1 MAQSGLYS
9 GSCGSGL
16 TWSYSETTKTLP
28 ISGAGDMTNYDREK
42 SYKRAPWYDFRYN
55 IQNIILGSEVYSI
68 GDYAFIEM
76 SIKSI
81 VIPNSVARIG
91 KWAFMGS
98 KLKSVTIPP
107 GIKSLEE
114 STFNGCG
121 SLSVVSLP
129 NTLTSIGYKA
139 FYRCTSLTSIEIP
152 NKVTSIGE
160 FAFWECSR
168 LTSVTIPNSVSS
180 IGANAFDGE
189 GEHTPNIQ
197 TIISYIVNPFEIGG
211 RTSYGER
218 NHYVGVFSRKTFNG
232 ATLYVPKGT
241 LNKYKSTEGWK
252 DFNNIVEAGGSDV
265 QTKRT
270 IHVATAGTLS
280 NYISKEEKYQIEE
293 LTLTGE
299 INGDDFGFLREM
311 AGQKNMT
318 GSPFGDKT
326 EGRLKNLDISGTKI
340 VSGGTYMIEDR
351 YAFYDM
357 MRLDF
362 CLESDDEIPAYLFD
376 GCAILETI
384 KVPDNLKSI
393 GFHAF
398 DGTTWY
404 NNQPDGMVYLGKV
417 LYKYKG
423 DMPENAKITIK
434 DGTLGIAGL
443 AFENCKNMIAIS
455 IPNSVVRIGVFIS
468 RSETYMISNCGA
480 FYGCSGLTSITIP
493 NSVTSIG
500 MKTFEGCKSLTSVTI
515 GNSVTEIEW
524 GAFRYC
530 SSLTSIT
537 IPNSVTSIG
546 GSVFQDCKSLTSV
559 TIGNSVISI
568 GDRAFS
574 GIDLP
579 IVISQIENPFKI
591 DGSTFSKNTFNNAT
605 LYVPKGSIDK
615 YKSTEGW
622 KDFLFIEEGLPTE
635 IRDVVGNKTIENR
648 RYTINGEIITTPK
661 KGINI
666 IKMSDGTTKKVLIK

>member
-1 MAQSGLYS
+1 
-9 GSCGSGL
+9 
-16 TWSYSETTKTLP
+16 
-28 ISGAGDMTNYDREK
+28 
-42 SYKRAPWYDFRYN
+42 
-55 IQNIILGSEVYSI
+55 
-68 GDYAFIEM
+68 
-76 SIKSI
+76 
-81 VIPNSVARIG
+81 
-91 KWAFMGS
+91 
-98 KLKSVTIPP
+98 
-107 GIKSLEE
+107 
-114 STFNGCG
+114 
-121 SLSVVSLP
+121 
-129 NTLTSIGYKA
+129 
-139 FYRCTSLTSIEIP
+139 
-152 NKVTSIGE
+152 
-160 FAFWECSR
+160 
-168 LTSVTIPNSVSS
+168 
-180 IGANAFDGE
+180 
-189 GEHTPNIQ
+189 
-197 TIISYIVNPFEIGG
+197 
-211 RTSYGER
+211 
-218 NHYVGVFSRKTFNG
+218 
-232 ATLYVPKGT
+232 
-241 LNKYKSTEGWK
+241 
-252 DFNNIVEAGGSDV
+252 
-265 QTKRT
+265 
-270 IHVATAGTLS
+270 
-280 NYISKEEKYQIEE
+280 
-293 LTLTGE
+293 
-299 INGDDFGFLREM
+299 
-311 AGQKNMT
+311 MT

>member
-1 MAQSGLYS
+1 V
-9 GSCGSGL
+9 
-16 TWSYSETTKTLP
+16 K
-28 ISGAGDMTNYDREK
+28 
-42 SYKRAPWYDFRYN
+42 
-55 IQNIILGSEVYSI
+55 SI
-68 GDYAFIEM
+68 GH
-76 SIKSI
+76 
-81 VIPNSVARIG
+81 
-91 KWAFMGS
+91 
-98 KLKSVTIPP
+98 
-107 GIKSLEE
+107 
-114 STFNGCG
+114 
-121 SLSVVSLP
+121 
-129 NTLTSIGYKA
+129 
-139 FYRCTSLTSIEIP
+139 
-152 NKVTSIGE
+152 
-160 FAFWECSR
+160 
-168 LTSVTIPNSVSS
+168 
-180 IGANAFDGE
+180 NAFDG
-189 GEHTPNIQ
+189 IDLQ
-197 TIISYIVNPFEIGG
+197 IVVSEIENPFEISGKSSDYYS
-211 RTSYGER
+211 T
-218 NHYVGVFSRKTFNG
+218 FSKNTFNN

-241 LNKYKSTEGWK
+241 IDKYKATNGWK
-252 DFNNIVEAGGSDV
+252 DFVYIEENKGTEPDPII
-265 QTKRT
+265 TKRT
-270 IHVATAGTLS
+270 IHVPKAGTLS
-280 NYISKEEKYQIEE
+280 NYISQEEKYQIEE

-311 AGQKNMT
+311 ARQNNMT

-351 YAFYDM
+351 YAIFDM
-357 MRLDF
+357 MSLDF

-493 NSVTSIG
+493 NNVTTIG
-500 MKTFEGCKSLTSVTI
+500 YGAFSGCTSLTTV
-515 GNSVTEIEW
+515 
-524 GAFRYC
+524 
-530 SSLTSIT
+530 T
-537 IPNSVTSIG
+537 IPNSVTGIG
-546 GSVFQDCKSLTSV
+546 GHAFDGVDFHT
-559 TIGNSVISI
+559 VIS
-568 GDRAFS
+568 
-574 GIDLP
+574 LL
-579 IVISQIENPFKI
+579 VNPFDLEFEI
-591 DGSTFSKNTFNNAT
+591 FSKNTLFNAT

-635 IRDVVGNKTIENR
+635 IRDVVGNKTTENR
-648 RYTINGEIITTPK
+648 RYTINGEIITTPQ

>member
-16 TWSYSETTKTLP
+16 TWSYSETTKTLT

-121 SLSVVSLP
+121 SLSEVSLP

-160 FAFWECSR
+160 FAFWECNR
-168 LTSVTIPNSVSS
+168 LTSVTIPNSVTS

-189 GEHTPNIQ
+189 DEYTPNIQ

-241 LNKYKSTEGWK
+241 LN
-252 DFNNIVEAGGSDV
+252 
-265 QTKRT
+265 
-270 IHVATAGTLS
+270 
-280 NYISKEEKYQIEE
+280 
-293 LTLTGE
+293 
-299 INGDDFGFLREM
+299 
-311 AGQKNMT
+311 
-318 GSPFGDKT
+318 
-326 EGRLKNLDISGTKI
+326 
-340 VSGGTYMIEDR
+340 
-351 YAFYDM
+351 
-357 MRLDF
+357 
-362 CLESDDEIPAYLFD
+362 
-376 GCAILETI
+376 
-384 KVPDNLKSI
+384 
-393 GFHAF
+393 
-398 DGTTWY
+398 
-404 NNQPDGMVYLGKV
+404 
-417 LYKYKG
+417 
-423 DMPENAKITIK
+423 
-434 DGTLGIAGL
+434 
-443 AFENCKNMIAIS
+443 
-455 IPNSVVRIGVFIS
+455 
-468 RSETYMISNCGA
+468 
-480 FYGCSGLTSITIP
+480 
-493 NSVTSIG
+493 
-500 MKTFEGCKSLTSVTI
+500 
-515 GNSVTEIEW
+515 
-524 GAFRYC
+524 
-530 SSLTSIT
+530 
-537 IPNSVTSIG
+537 
-546 GSVFQDCKSLTSV
+546 
-559 TIGNSVISI
+559 
-568 GDRAFS
+568 
-574 GIDLP
+574 
-579 IVISQIENPFKI
+579 
-591 DGSTFSKNTFNNAT
+591 
-605 LYVPKGSIDK
+605 K